1 MVAAGSEDRALRVDV
16 SIREERVALLLNAGV
31 SPTEFARYVLEVIPL
46 GEWVENFKSAA
57 QPERTSVRSSSRLSR
72 TWSSSSH
79 SLRKSTQ
86 DPRESPDAVTFL
98 ADRQEPWSED
108 SFRSYLD
115 VVAVTKD
122 FDEPMFLLAA
132 YNSLGPSP
140 SGSELQ
146 RECQFT
152 NERVWQEKLRVAKTR
167 LTVQARKV
175 GHSPIF
181 PRPQTTDAGRLHPIS
196 PTLYPLLK
204 KWFEAR
210 RDEVPTPGDWGRNVE
225 REAPKK
231 GK

>member
-1 MVAAGSEDRALRVDV
+1 MVQTESDERTLRVDV

-31 SPTEFARYVLEVIPL
+31 SPTEFAKFVLDVLPL
-46 GEWVENFKSAA
+46 EEWVENFKSKVTA
-57 QPERTSVRSSSRLSR
+57 ERTSPPRSRAR
-72 TWSSSSH
+72 PRETWSSNTPRRSIQEFRH
-79 SLRKSTQ
+79 SLGVVAL
-86 DPRESPDAVTFL
+86 PDE
-98 ADRQEPWSED
+98 RQEPWSEE

-122 FDEPMFLLAA
+122 FEEPMFLLAA

-152 NERVWQEKLRVAKTR
+152 SERVWQENLRVAKTR

-204 KWFEAR
+204 KWFAAR
-210 RDEVPTPGDWGRNVE
+210 RDEVPTPGNWGRNVE
-225 REAPKK
+225 GEARKK